1 MKRPRSKDVRV
12 LLVGPVPPPYGGIAA
27 YVRDLAAEPLE
38 GVKLELF
45 NTAFPGWIVP
55 LNREGRRH
63 YQSLA
68 ENGPWTA
75 LKMVVYVLISYPRLF
90 VTLVIRRPAIVQV
103 FPCSYWG
110 YWRNWLYVQLARAC
124 GRKVIFHLL
133 NAIDVFYEDVSDRQK
148 SWIERSLNSADL
160 YLLQSPELQ
169 KWVEQYSRR
178 RVKGIWNG
186 IHLDRIPAR
195 EVRQDL
201 RPFSNV
207 PTGITVGG
215 LSENKGTGDILD
227 ALKALRARGVDVG
240 WVFVGGGD
248 VNGFSERADRD
259 GLSDRV
265 LFAGR
270 VSEAD
275 KWQRL
280 HQADVFC
287 LPSRAEGQPIAI
299 IEAMAVGLPV
309 IASSVGSIPEMI
321 VHGHSGLVIPVGDGV
336 ALQDAIEQLVMH
348 EDLRERMGK
357 GALRAAKARHN
368 VQDQYISLANVY
380 QDLSGFAA

>member
-1 MKRPRSKDVRV
+1 VKRPRSKDVRV